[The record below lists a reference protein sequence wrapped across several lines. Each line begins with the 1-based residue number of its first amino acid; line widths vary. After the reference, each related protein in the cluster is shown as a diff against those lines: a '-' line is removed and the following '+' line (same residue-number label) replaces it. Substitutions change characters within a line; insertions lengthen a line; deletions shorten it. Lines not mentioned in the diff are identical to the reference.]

1 MTAAFCL
8 VIAALY
14 ASSAPAQDTPSADAG
29 QEARVV
35 TVGVYTSPP
44 FVIASQRDNTFSG
57 MAIDLWEATASD
69 LKLAYRYVGFPNLRQ
84 LVDATRNGTIDVAVT
99 NLTITRERAETIQFS
114 QPWYDAGLRIMVP
127 DNNAGGLRGVW
138 NGLKNAGHV
147 KGYALLLG
155 VIFLATMLLTLFD
168 RRFDP
173 DFPRKWHE
181 GLAESLY
188 HVVLIASGGKS
199 VRRNLFGWRGRLW
212 SSVWLVC
219 GVATVAYVTS
229 TVTSVMTTISLTQ
242 NINSLADLPGKTVG
256 VFAGSVAERF
266 SDDLGLASIPY
277 EGLTDSVPAL
287 QRDDIDAIIADAPIL
302 EHFAFSHPQDKLT
315 VVGNIF
321 HPDKYGFGFPLD
333 SDLAKPV
340 TLKLLELQER
350 GVIEAIR
357 LDYFGNTH

>member
-1 MTAAFCL
+1 MALLCL
-8 VIAALY
+8 AIAALY
-14 ASSAPAQDTPSADAG
+14 ATSAPAQDAQLAG
-29 QEARVV
+29 ESQEARVV
-35 TVGVYTSPP
+35 TVGVYASPP

-57 MAIDLWEATASD
+57 MAIDLWEAAAVD
-69 LKLAYRYVGFPNLRQ
+69 LKLAYRYVGYSNLRQ
-84 LVDATRNGTIDVAVT
+84 LVDATRNGSVDVAVT

-127 DNNAGGLRGVW
+127 DNDAGGFRGIW
-138 NGLKNAGHV
+138 NGLMNAGHV

-155 VIFLATMLLTLFD
+155 IIFVATLLLTLFD
-168 RRFDP
+168 RKFDP
-173 DFPRKWHE
+173 EFPPKWHE

-199 VRRNLFGWRGRLW
+199 VRRNLFGWRGRIW
-212 SSVWLVC
+212 SSIWLIC

-242 NINSLADLPGKTVG
+242 SINSLSDLPGKTVG
-256 VFAGSVAERF
+256 VFSGSVAERF

-277 EGLTDSVPAL
+277 EGLDDAVAAL
-287 QRDDIDAIIADAPIL
+287 KRDEIDAIIADAPIL
-302 EHFAFSHPQDKLT
+302 EHFAFSHPQEKLT

-350 GVIEAIR
+350 GVVEAIR
-357 LDYFGNTH
+357 LDYFGNKH